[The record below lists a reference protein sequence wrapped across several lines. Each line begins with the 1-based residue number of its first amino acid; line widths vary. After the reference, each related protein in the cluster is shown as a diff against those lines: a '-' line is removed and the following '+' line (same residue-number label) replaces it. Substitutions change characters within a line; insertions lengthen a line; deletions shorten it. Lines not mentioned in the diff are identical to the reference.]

1 LIESFAIVLTYRSKI
16 PSLSGITEDDKMS
29 RLSNG
34 GITKTDYIISSN
46 INKFVDMAVEANK
59 GFVEM
64 DITKQRGIIETMA
77 AAQLTAE
84 TANIVDIPE

>member
-1 LIESFAIVLTYRSKI
+1 
-16 PSLSGITEDDKMS
+16 
-29 RLSNG
+29 
-34 GITKTDYIISSN
+34 
-46 INKFVDMAVEANK
+46 MAVEANK